1 MTNESNSTALKPI
14 EKRKAAFIKAFPEKA
29 CNISETAAAIGID
42 RNTYYRWRDEDEEF
56 RSIIENAREATIDFA
71 ECQLLKQIKDG
82 NITAIIFFL
91 KTRGRSRGY
100 IERPSFGELNELKP
114 IEGVVIVQ

>member
-1 MTNESNSTALKPI
+1 MGEDTRKSVLARI
-14 EKRKAAFIKAFPEKA
+14 EKNKEAFIKAFPEKA

-56 RSIIENAREATIDFA
+56 RDTIENAREATIDFA
-71 ECQLLKQIKDG
+71 ECQLLKQIKEG
-82 NITAIIFFL
+82 NITAFIFFL

-100 IERPSFGELNELKP
+100 VERPSFAEISRLEP